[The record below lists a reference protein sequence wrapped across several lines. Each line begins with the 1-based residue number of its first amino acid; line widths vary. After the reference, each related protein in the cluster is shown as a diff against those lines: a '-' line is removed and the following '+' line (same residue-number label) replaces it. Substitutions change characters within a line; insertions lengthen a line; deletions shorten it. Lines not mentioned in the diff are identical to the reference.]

1 LKVSRQYMI
10 EYLRTQPR
18 AKQIQFVGR
27 ALVVIFNNQTSAEK
41 QSDTTNEDNGIGFT
55 GADAFGGGLTAKYF
69 LKHKTLLDWQFE
81 KWVKPNTR
89 GVPRIVK
96 YWKQLDA
103 AAQAK
108 VSKPVPKEPVMTQ
121 AIMDDIEAE
130 MNRMDHEGEMTAE
143 RKAYEWKMQRD
154 ADAELRSERER
165 RQVALEFAGRRQ
177 RNLGNRVESRRQIRG
192 RADQRSL

>member
-1 LKVSRQYMI
+1 MKVSRQYMI

-27 ALVVIFNNQTSAEK
+27 ALTVIFNNQTSNEK
-41 QSDTTNEDNGIGFT
+41 RSDTTNEDNGIGFT
-55 GADAFGGGLTAKYF
+55 GADAFGGSLTAKYF
-69 LKHKTLLDWQFE
+69 LKNKSLLEWQFD

-108 VSKPVPKEPVMTQ
+108 ASRPEPVMTQ
-121 AIMDDIEAE
+121 AIMDEIESE
-130 MNRMDHEGEMTAE
+130 MNRMDFEGEMAAECRAFESKNRRDAAAE
-143 RKAYEWKMQRD
+143 R
-154 ADAELRSERER
+154 
-165 RQVALEFAGRRQ
+165 
-177 RNLGNRVESRRQIRG
+177 
-192 RADQRSL
+192 RAA